1 MCGCALYQREVAE
14 TNQIA
19 LVGADRGLGLRQGGL
34 ATSLLLLGVLGALSQ
49 ELAVLGLGLLG
60 RLGTGA
66 LVRHASALALEGDRG
81 DQTLDL
87 GRDQLGLLALLL
99 DGAADDVLR
108 DGVAL
113 LEGEQLADVV
123 GALGTETTWD
133 LLVGETLNLAL
144 TLLDNGQAEDGE
156 VVVDNATAD

>member
-1 MCGCALYQREVAE
+1 MVKFSFINGNY
-14 TNQIA
+14 
-19 LVGADRGLGLRQGGL
+19 LV
-34 ATSLLLLGVLGALSQ
+34 S
-49 ELAVLGLGLLG
+49 
-60 RLGTGA
+60 
-66 LVRHASALALEGDRG
+66 HASALALEGDRG

-99 DGAADDVLR
+99 DGAADDVLG

-133 LLVGETLNLAL
+133 LLIGETLNLAL
-144 TLLDNGQAEDGE
+144 TLLDDGQAEDGE